1 MNEKL
6 SGINLSCGISAKSL
20 ENKTRA
26 ILRQHGLLKGSLAK
40 RSGFQKKAASL
51 KAKYEILSTKLLL
64 LSINRLALHRA
75 ESIQQP
81 F

>member
-40 RSGFQKKAASL
+40 RFGISEKSCEPKS
-51 KAKYEILSTKLLL
+51 
-64 LSINRLALHRA
+64 
-75 ESIQQP
+75 
-81 F
+81 